1 MTLICF
7 EGASAIGKS
16 TTSKYM
22 NKEYDA
28 YVVEEVNKLFK
39 RPNPEP
45 ATWYFDRQVERW
57 SIASNQDSL
66 LVIFD
71 GDPFQP
77 LWYNW
82 CYNFEGWQSLDFI
95 NDYYRNHIK
104 EGNIGFPVKYYIL
117 HISDEELRVR
127 RDNDP
132 LHKRRNFEKHIK
144 IIEPQTRYFK
154 YVSSL
159 KPNLVSF
166 IEAKSVFT
174 NTENIIRGLD
184 SRVVMSLEEQLELF
198 DCIIDWLKNNKA
210 F

>member
-1 MTLICF
+1 MTLICL
-7 EGASAIGKS
+7 EGASSIGKS

-22 NKEYDA
+22 HKKYDA

-57 SIASNQDSL
+57 SIASSQDSS

-82 CYNFEGWQSLDFI
+82 CYNFEGWQSLDFL
-95 NDYYRNHIK
+95 NEYYRNHIK

-127 RDNDP
+127 RDHDP
-132 LHKRRNFEKHIK
+132 LLKRRNFEKHIK
-144 IIEPQTRYFK
+144 FIEPQTRYFE

-159 KPNLVSF
+159 KSNLVSF
-166 IEAKSVFT
+166 IEAKSVFN
-174 NTENIIRGLD
+174 NTENIIRGLG
-184 SRVVMSLEEQLELF
+184 SSVVMSFEEQLELF
-198 DCIIDWLKNNKA
+198 DYIIDWLKNNKA